1 MHPYCACSIM
11 CLTLSHIPSG
21 EEETN
26 PYRHTRA
33 PKWNSHAS
41 FIQKS
46 QSLETAPMHSLMLE
60 VLNLSPLLCFL
71 DVLIQVLRPPP
82 CKPTDFNSIIFP
94 ILRGVHNP
102 RLAWKTKVALL
113 ALGQCNSSLQ
123 SPHGIKLKPKLS
135 LALFSIPLFWTHAY
149 SLSKS
154 HTSGFLSGSASGI
167 SQMGNSTPYGNV
179 SRSLVST
186 TNCGSL

>member
-1 MHPYCACSIM
+1 MLRNAPLLRMLYNVPDPITH
-11 CLTLSHIPSG
+11 
-21 EEETN
+21 TN

-33 PKWNSHAS
+33 PKWNPHAS
-41 FIQKS
+41 FIQRS
-46 QSLETAPMHSLMLE
+46 QALETAPMHSLMLE

-82 CKPTDFNSIIFP
+82 CEPIDFNSIIFP

-113 ALGQCNSSLQ
+113 ALGECNSSLQ
-123 SPHGIKLKPKLS
+123 SPHGIKLKPNLS
-135 LALFSIPLFWTHAY
+135 LALFSIPLFWTHER

-154 HTSGFLSGSASGI
+154 RTSGFLSGSASGI
-167 SQMGNSTPYGNV
+167 SQMGKSPRYGNV
-179 SRSLVST
+179 SRSLAST
-186 TNCGSL
+186 TNCGPL